1 MDTLKSLIDNLSF
14 NDYIEHI
21 LFKFNFGESYRFKYK
36 KYHMKEWLTIFMDF
50 YKYRTVLKIYDNID
64 IFENRNEIELV
75 YI

>member
-1 MDTLKSLIDNLSF
+1 
-14 NDYIEHI
+14 
-21 LFKFNFGESYRFKYK
+21 
-36 KYHMKEWLTIFMDF
+36 MKEWLTIFMDF